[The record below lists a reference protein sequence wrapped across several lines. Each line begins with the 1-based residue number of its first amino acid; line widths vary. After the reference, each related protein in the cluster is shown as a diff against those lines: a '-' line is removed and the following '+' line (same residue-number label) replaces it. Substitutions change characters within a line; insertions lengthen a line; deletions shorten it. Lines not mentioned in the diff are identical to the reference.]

1 MSKIKTG
8 VFSVSRLRFGA
19 GRLLE
24 VVYATCPRTLGHV
37 ADAEDTAQDRFV
49 QLAGR

>member
-1 MSKIKTG
+1 
-8 VFSVSRLRFGA
+8 LRFGA

-24 VVYATCPRTLGHV
+24 VVYVTCPRTLGHV